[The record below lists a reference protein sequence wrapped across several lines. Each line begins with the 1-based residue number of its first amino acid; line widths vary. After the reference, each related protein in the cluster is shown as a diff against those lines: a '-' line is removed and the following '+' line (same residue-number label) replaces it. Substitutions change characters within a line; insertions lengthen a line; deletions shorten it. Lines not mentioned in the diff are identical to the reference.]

1 MLDKDSVALAPAF
14 EVIYHRIQR
23 DLCNKNSQFHAEKG
37 NFIDEIPL
45 FLMISSA
52 CLFGILYKLSFNS
65 MCMYTNFFSL
75 FYVCNSTHVIFSH
88 ISCEIV
94 VHIIESIVCIQIL
107 TQ

>member
-75 FYVCNSTHVIFSH
+75 FYGL
-88 ISCEIV
+88 
-94 VHIIESIVCIQIL
+94 Q
-107 TQ
+107 Q